1 MNTLSKLTVKN
12 LKLNKSRTIVTIIGI
27 LLSTALITVVAGIA
41 ASGQQTMINSRIN
54 FKGDFDLFIS
64 GNATGE
70 DVKEIKANRNVED
83 VYINDYGDFVRIPN
97 YKNDKRP
104 YAYLQT
110 LTPKAFTD
118 CFNLPLKDGR
128 YPENSSEIVLAPGF
142 INNSAKEYK
151 VGDTITLEKGVR
163 KASDGR
169 VIPNTNPYGQMLIP
183 DSEDEFGE
191 SSYIVEEVDERFE
204 VEENKTYKIV
214 GILDEY
220 YTSYFEPSGGNTYF
234 PFFTV
239 SESDDISKE
248 GWLFVKYTD
257 EGEKNYI
264 KTTSQITGVSEEH
277 LRDYLANAYSLEPG
291 ETKYDYFDV
300 QTTLLSYKGY
310 ALNDNTLQ
318 MLFTL
323 AAIIILIVIVA
334 SVFVIRNSFAISI
347 TEKTRLY
354 GMLSSVGATSRQIRH
369 NVLFEGFVLALI
381 GIPLGIL
388 LGVGVVAILIQV
400 LNILLEDA
408 LNGTSFVYSIP
419 ILAIVLAV
427 VMSLLTII
435 FSTLGSAFRASRVAP
450 IDAVRGNNDI
460 KIKKKQ
466 KAYKCPKFINKLYGT
481 GGEIA
486 YKNLKRSKKKYR
498 TTVIS
503 IVVSVAVF
511 IAVSSFIQYG
521 TEYSAKYY
529 HEIDYNLRVYRYDAY
544 NNIDEMTADFQK
556 ISQLDGVTNG
566 SLNLIASSYI
576 TDSDKTD
583 AVFSDDAKYYNGN
596 SEESDDNYYIELF
609 AFDDATYRQKLKELG
624 LDYDKVKDKAILL
637 NSFVYFDEE
646 NKKPQKCELFEADKV
661 KSLTIR
667 PSIDPSLEEYY
678 NKYDVEIA
686 KVYNS
691 TPEALKYL
699 STSEGN
705 ATLIVSSDFLKS
717 KNYGIDYIYSEMH
730 VSAENADELEETIDK
745 LDGGQ
750 TFAVHNIEKAAN
762 VYNAMT
768 LVICIF
774 AYGFIIVISLIGVT
788 NIFNTITTNMRLR
801 SKEFAML
808 KSIGMT
814 KREFNR
820 MIRLE
825 SLFYGVKSL
834 LIGIP
839 LGLLAGLGI
848 FKAFSMNLATDFVVP
863 YSAIIISIV
872 FVFAVVWM
880 IMRFS
885 ISKVQKQNII
895 ETIRNDNI

>member
-1 MNTLSKLTVKN
+1 MNTLNKLTLKN

-41 ASGQQTMINSRIN
+41 ASGQQTMINGQIN
-54 FKGDFDLFIS
+54 FSGNYDLFIS
-64 GNATGE
+64 GNATSE
-70 DVKEIKANRNVED
+70 DVKEIKANRNVET

-97 YKNDKRP
+97 YENNKRP
-104 YAYLQT
+104 YAYVQT

-128 YPENSSEIVLAPGF
+128 YPENGSELVLTQNF

-163 KASDGR
+163 KTSDGR
-169 VIPNTNPYGQMLIP
+169 VIPNTNPYGEEFIY
-183 DSEDEFGE
+183 DEQEIMGE
-191 SSYIVEEVDERFE
+191 SSATVNEIEEHFE
-204 VEENKTYKIV
+204 VESSKEYKIV

-220 YTSYFEPSGGNTYF
+220 YTYYFETTDNVAYF
-234 PFFTV
+234 PLLTAA
-239 SESDDISKE
+239 ESDDISKE

-257 EGEKNYI
+257 EGERNYI
-264 KTTSQITGVSEEH
+264 QTTSQITGVSEED
-277 LRDYLANAYSLEPG
+277 LQNYLKGEYTLEEG
-291 ETKYDYFDV
+291 EIKYGHFTV
-300 QTTLLSYKGY
+300 NTTLLSYKGY
-310 ALNDNTLQ
+310 ALSDNSLQ
-318 MLFTL
+318 VFFTL
-323 AAIIILIVIVA
+323 AAIIIAIVIIA

-347 TEKTRLY
+347 TEKTKLY

-388 LGVGVVAILIQV
+388 LGVGVVAVLIQILNV
-400 LNILLEDA
+400 LLVDM
-408 LNGTSFVYSIP
+408 LNGTSFVYSVP
-419 ILAIVLAV
+419 AFATVLAV
-427 VMSLLTII
+427 ALSLLTIL
-435 FSTLGSAFRASRVAP
+435 FSTLGSAFRASRISP

-466 KAYKCPKFINKLYGT
+466 KAYKCPKFIKKLFGT

-511 IAVSSFIQYG
+511 IAVSSFIQYA
-521 TEYSAKYY
+521 TEYSSKYY
-529 HEIDYNLRVYRYDAY
+529 HEVDCNLQVDRMGFYR
-544 NNIDEMTADFQK
+544 NFDEINSDFEML
-556 ISQLDGVTNG
+556 SELDGVKNCRLESILG
-566 SLNLIASSYI
+566 GYI
-576 TDSDKTD
+576 KSTDDLKDVLT
-583 AVFSDDAKYYNGN
+583 DDASIYNFT
-596 SEESDDNYYIELF
+596 SAESDFYFVELL
-609 AFDDATYRQKLKELG
+609 AFDDDTYKEKIKELG
-624 LDYDKVKDKAILL
+624 LDYDEVKDKGILV
-637 NSFVYFDEE
+637 NNFQYFTEDS
-646 NKKPQKCELFEADKV
+646 KPQKGELFKADKV
-661 KSLTIR
+661 KSLNVR
-667 PSIDPSLEEYY
+667 ESNDPAYEEYY
-678 NKYDVEIA
+678 KSADIEIA
-686 KVYNS
+686 KVYNT
-691 TPEALKYL
+691 TPETLKYFRPSESDVYLLVSLDTLKNNYDIDYL
-699 STSEGN
+699 ST
-705 ATLIVSSDFLKS
+705 
-717 KNYGIDYIYSEMH
+717 GIYIN
-730 VSAENADELEETIDK
+730 AENANELEETIK
-745 LDGGQ
+745 ELDGGQ
-750 TFAVHNIEKAAN
+750 TFAVYNVEKMAN
-762 VYNAMT
+762 MYNAMT
-768 LVICIF
+768 LVISIF

-808 KSIGMT
+808 KSVGMT

-834 LIGIP
+834 IIGIP

-863 YSAIIISIV
+863 YTAILISIV
-872 FVFAVVWM
+872 FVFAVVWL

>member
-1 MNTLSKLTVKN
+1 MNTLNKLTLKN

-41 ASGQQTMINSRIN
+41 ASGQQTMINAEIN
-54 FKGDFDLFIS
+54 FSGNFDLFIS

-70 DVKEIKANRNVED
+70 DVKEIKANRNVET
-83 VYINDYGDFVRIPN
+83 VYMCDYGDFVRIPN
-97 YKNDKRP
+97 YKNDKKP
-104 YAYLQT
+104 YAYVQT

-128 YPENSSEIVLAPGF
+128 YPENGSELVLTQSF

-163 KASDGR
+163 KTADGR
-169 VIPNTNPYGQMLIP
+169 VIPNTNPYGQ
-183 DSEDEFGE
+183 EFVYEEQEIMGE
-191 SSYIVEEVDERFE
+191 TSATVNEIEEHFE
-204 VEENKTYKIV
+204 VESSKKYKIV

-220 YTSYFEPSGGNTYF
+220 YTRYFEPSDGGAYF
-234 PFFTV
+234 PLFTAA
-239 SESDDISKE
+239 ESDDISKD
-248 GWLFVKYTD
+248 GWLYVKYTD

-264 KTTSQITGVSEEH
+264 QTTSQITGISEER
-277 LRDYLANAYSLEPG
+277 LREYLNDSRELEPD
-291 ETKYDYFDV
+291 ETKYNYFSV
-300 QTTLLSYKGY
+300 NTTLLSYKGY
-310 ALNDNTLQ
+310 ALSDIALQ
-318 MLFTL
+318 MFFTL
-323 AAIIILIVIVA
+323 AAIIIAIVIVA

-388 LGVGVVAILIQV
+388 LGVGVVAILIQLLNV
-400 LNILLEDA
+400 LLADM
-408 LNGTSFVYSIP
+408 LNGTSFVYSVP
-419 ILAIVLAV
+419 VFALVLAAAL
-427 VMSLLTII
+427 SLLTIL
-435 FSTLGSAFRASRVAP
+435 FSTFGSAFRASRIAP

-466 KAYKCPKFINKLYGT
+466 KAYKCPKFIKKLFGT

-511 IAVSSFIQYG
+511 IGVSSFIQYG

-529 HEIDYNLRVYRYDAY
+529 HEIDYNLSVDRVDFYKEF
-544 NNIDEMTADFQK
+544 DEINADFEML
-556 ISQLDGVTNG
+556 SQLDGVENCRLEG
-566 SLNLIASSYI
+566 ILGGYI
-576 TDSDKTD
+576 KRTDELKDVLT
-583 AVFSDDAKYYNGN
+583 DDASIYNFT
-596 SEESDDNYYIELF
+596 SAESDFYYLELL
-609 AFDDATYRQKLKELG
+609 AFDDVTYKQKLKELG
-624 LDYDKVKDKAILL
+624 LDYNEVKDKGILINNFEYL
-637 NSFVYFDEE
+637 DENE
-646 NKKPQKCELFEADKV
+646 HLQKGELFKADKV
-661 KSLTIR
+661 KSLTVR
-667 PSIDPSLEEYY
+667 ESNDPANDEYY
-678 NKYDVEIA
+678 KTVDIETA

-691 TPEALKYL
+691 TPEALKHFRPFESDVYL
-699 STSEGN
+699 LVSFD
-705 ATLIVSSDFLKS
+705 TL
-717 KNYGIDYIYSEMH
+717 KNNYDIDYLNAGIYIN
-730 VSAENADELEETIDK
+730 AENANELEETIK
-745 LDGGQ
+745 ELNGGQ
-750 TFAVHNIEKAAN
+750 TFAVYNVEKMAN
-762 VYNAMT
+762 MYNAMT
-768 LVICIF
+768 LVISIF

-834 LIGIP
+834 IIGIP

-863 YSAIIISIV
+863 YSAIAISIV
-872 FVFAVVWM
+872 FVFAVVWL

>member
-1 MNTLSKLTVKN
+1 MNTLNKLTLKN

-41 ASGQQTMINSRIN
+41 ASGQQTMIDGQIN
-54 FKGDFDLFIS
+54 FSGNYDLFIS

-70 DVKEIKANRNVED
+70 DVKEIKANRNVET
-83 VYINDYGDFVRIPN
+83 VYISDYGDFVRIPN
-97 YKNDKRP
+97 YENDKKP
-104 YAYLQT
+104 YAYVQT
-110 LTPKAFTD
+110 LTPKAFSD

-128 YPENSSEIVLAPGF
+128 YPENGSELVLTQNF
-142 INNSAKEYK
+142 INNSAKQYK

-163 KASDGR
+163 KTSDGR
-169 VIPNTNPYGQMLIP
+169 VIPNTNPYGQ
-183 DSEDEFGE
+183 EFVYDEQEHMGE
-191 SSYIVEEVDERFE
+191 TSATVKEIEEHFE
-204 VEENKTYKIV
+204 VESSKEYKIV

-220 YTSYFEPSGGNTYF
+220 YSSCFTSLEWSVFLPIYTAA
-234 PFFTV
+234 
-239 SESDDISKE
+239 ESDDISKD
-248 GWLFVKYTD
+248 GLLYVKYTD

-264 KTTSQITGVSEEH
+264 QTTSQLTGVSEE
-277 LRDYLANAYSLEPG
+277 RIREYLNQSCELEVG
-291 ETKYDYFDV
+291 ETKYNYFSV
-300 QTTLLSYKGY
+300 NTSLLSYKGY
-310 ALNDNTLQ
+310 ALSDNSLQ
-318 MLFTL
+318 MFFTL
-323 AAIIILIVIVA
+323 AAIIIAIVIVA

-347 TEKTRLY
+347 TEKTKLY

-388 LGVGVVAILIQV
+388 LGVGVVAILIE
-400 LNILLEDA
+400 LMNILLKDMM
-408 LNGTSFVYSIP
+408 NGTSFVYSVP
-419 ILAIVLAV
+419 VFAIVLAV
-427 VMSLLTII
+427 ALSLLTIL
-435 FSTLGSAFRASRVAP
+435 FSTLGSAFRASKIAP

-466 KAYKCPKFINKLYGT
+466 KAYKCPKFIKKLFGM

-521 TEYSAKYY
+521 TEYSSKYY
-529 HEIDYNLRVYRYDAY
+529 HEIDYNLSVNRMEYTDKFDDL
-544 NNIDEMTADFQK
+544 NSDFETL
-556 ISQLDGVTNG
+556 SQLDGVKNCRLEMSAG
-566 SLNLIASSYI
+566 GHIKRNDSLKAVL
-576 TDSDKTD
+576 TDYST
-583 AVFSDDAKYYNGN
+583 AYNGN
-596 SEESDDNYYIELF
+596 AADEDMYIQLF
-609 AFDDATYRQKLKELG
+609 AFDDVTYKQKLKELG
-624 LDYDKVKDKAILL
+624 LDYDEVKDKGILL
-637 NSFVYFDEE
+637 NNFEYKDQD
-646 NKKPQKCELFEADKV
+646 KKTQKGELFKADKV
-661 KSLTIR
+661 KSLTVR
-667 PSIDPSLEEYY
+667 ESDNPENDEYY
-678 NKYDVEIA
+678 KSFDVEIA
-686 KVYNS
+686 KVYNT
-691 TPEALKYL
+691 TPETLKYL
-699 STSEGN
+699 RPSEDN
-705 ATLIVSSDFLKS
+705 VYLLVSADTL
-717 KNYGIDYIYSEMH
+717 KNNFDMDYISHGFFIDAKNSE
-730 VSAENADELEETIDK
+730 ELEETITD
-745 LDGGQ
+745 LNGGQ
-750 TFAVHNIEKAAN
+750 TYN
-762 VYNAMT
+762 VYNVEKMANMFNAMT
-768 LVICIF
+768 LVISIF

-834 LIGIP
+834 IIGIP
-839 LGLLAGLGI
+839 LGLLAGMGI
-848 FKAFSMNLATDFVVP
+848 FMAFSMNLATDFVVP
-863 YSAIIISIV
+863 YLAIAISIV
-872 FVFAVVWM
+872 FVFAVVWL

>member
-1 MNTLSKLTVKN
+1 MNTLNKLTVKN

-41 ASGQQTMINSRIN
+41 ASGQQTMINAQIN

-64 GNATGE
+64 GNVTGE

-163 KASDGR
+163 KTSDGR

-183 DSEDEFGE
+183 DGEDEFGE
-191 SSYIVEEVDERFE
+191 SSYIVEEVDEHFQ

-220 YTSYFEPSGGNTYF
+220 YTSYFEPSDGNAYF

-388 LGVGVVAILIQV
+388 LGVGVVAILIQL
-400 LNILLEDA
+400 LNMLLVDM
-408 LNGTSFVYSIP
+408 LNGTSFVYSVP
-419 ILAIVLAV
+419 VFAIVLAV
-427 VMSLLTII
+427 VLSLLTIL
-435 FSTLGSAFRASRVAP
+435 FSTLGSAFRASRIAP
-450 IDAVRGNNDI
+450 VDAVRGNNDI
-460 KIKKKQ
+460 KIKKKKQ

-511 IAVSSFIQYG
+511 IAVSSFIQYA
-521 TEYSAKYY
+521 TEYSSKYY
-529 HEIDYNLRVYRYDAY
+529 HEVDYNLSVYRPLVYEKY
-544 NNIDEMTADFQK
+544 DEMVSDYENL
-556 ISQLDGVTNG
+556 SELDGVKNCRLEG
-566 SLNLIASSYI
+566 VLGGYI
-576 TDSDKTD
+576 KRTDELKDVLT
-583 AVFSDDAKYYNGN
+583 DDASIYNFT
-596 SEESDDNYYIELF
+596 SVESDFYFVELL
-609 AFDDATYRQKLKELG
+609 AFDDVTYKQKLKELG
-624 LDYDKVKDKAILL
+624 LDYNEVKDKGILINNFEYL
-637 NSFVYFDEE
+637 DENE
-646 NKKPQKCELFEADKV
+646 HLQKGELFKADKV
-661 KSLTIR
+661 KSLNVR
-667 PSIDPSLEEYY
+667 ESNDPAYEEYY
-678 NKYDVEIA
+678 KSADIEIA
-686 KVYNS
+686 KVYNT
-691 TPEALKYL
+691 TPEALKYFRPSESDVYL
-699 STSEGN
+699 LVSLDTLKNNYDIDYLSEG
-705 ATLIVSSDFLKS
+705 I
-717 KNYGIDYIYSEMH
+717 YIN
-730 VSAENADELEETIDK
+730 AENANELEEKIK
-745 LDGGQ
+745 ELDGGQ
-750 TFAVHNIEKAAN
+750 EFSVYNVEKMAN
-762 VYNAMT
+762 MYNAMT
-768 LVICIF
+768 LVISIF

-834 LIGIP
+834 IIGIP

-848 FKAFSMNLATDFVVP
+848 FKAFSINLATDFVVP
-863 YSAIIISIV
+863 YTAILISIV
-872 FVFAVVWM
+872 FVFAVVWL

>member
-1 MNTLSKLTVKN
+1 MNTLNKLTLKN

-41 ASGQQTMINSRIN
+41 ASGQQTMIDGQIN
-54 FKGDFDLFIS
+54 FSGNYDLFIS
-64 GNATGE
+64 GNATSE
-70 DVKEIKANRNVED
+70 DVKEIKANRNVET

-97 YKNDKRP
+97 YENDKRP
-104 YAYLQT
+104 YAYVQT

-128 YPENSSEIVLAPGF
+128 YPENGSELVLSQNF

-163 KASDGR
+163 KTSDGK
-169 VIPNTNPYGQMLIP
+169 VIPNTNPYGEEFIY
-183 DSEDEFGE
+183 DEQEVMGE
-191 SSYIVEEVDERFE
+191 TSATVNEIEEHFE
-204 VEENKTYKIV
+204 VESSKEYKIV

-220 YTSYFEPSGGNTYF
+220 YTRYFEPSDSGAYF
-234 PFFTV
+234 PVFTAA
-239 SESDDISKE
+239 ESDDISKD

-264 KTTSQITGVSEEH
+264 QTSSQITGLSEQH
-277 LRDYLANAYSLEPG
+277 LREYLNQSYEIEPG
-291 ETKYDYFDV
+291 EIKYNYFSV
-300 QTTLLSYKGY
+300 NTTLLSYKGY
-310 ALNDNTLQ
+310 ALSDNSLQ
-318 MLFTL
+318 MFFTL
-323 AAIIILIVIVA
+323 AAIIIAIVIVA

-388 LGVGVVAILIQV
+388 LGVGVVAILIQL
-400 LNILLEDA
+400 LNMLLVDM
-408 LNGTSFVYSIP
+408 LNGTSFVYSVP
-419 ILAIVLAV
+419 VFAIVLAV
-427 VMSLLTII
+427 ALSLLTIL
-435 FSTLGSAFRASRVAP
+435 FSTLGSAFRASRIAP
-450 IDAVRGNNDI
+450 VDAVRGNNDI

-466 KAYKCPKFINKLYGT
+466 KAYKCPRFIKKLFGT

-521 TEYSAKYY
+521 TEYSSKYY
-529 HEIDYNLRVYRYDAY
+529 HEIDYNLSVNRMEYTDKFDDL
-544 NNIDEMTADFQK
+544 NSDFETL
-556 ISQLDGVTNG
+556 SQLDGVKNCRLESILG
-566 SLNLIASSYI
+566 GYI
-576 TDSDKTD
+576 KSTDDLKD
-583 AVFSDDAKYYNGN
+583 VLSDDASIYNFT
-596 SEESDDNYYIELF
+596 SAESDFYFVELL
-609 AFDDATYRQKLKELG
+609 AFDDNTYKEKIKELG
-624 LDYDKVKDKAILL
+624 LDYNEVKDKGILV
-637 NSFVYFDEE
+637 NNFQYFTEDS
-646 NKKPQKCELFEADKV
+646 KPQKGELFKADKV
-661 KSLTIR
+661 KSLEVR
-667 PSIDPSLEEYY
+667 ESNDPAYEEYY
-678 NKYDVEIA
+678 KRTDIEIA
-686 KVYNS
+686 EVYNT
-691 TPEALKYL
+691 TPETLKYFRPSESDVYLLVSFDTLKNNYDIDYL
-699 STSEGN
+699 STGIYIN
-705 ATLIVSSDFLKS
+705 AEKA
-717 KNYGIDYIYSEMH
+717 N
-730 VSAENADELEETIDK
+730 ELEETIK
-745 LDGGQ
+745 ELDGGNS
-750 TFAVHNIEKAAN
+750 FEVYNVEKTAN
-762 VYNAMT
+762 MYNAMT
-768 LVICIF
+768 LVISIF

-834 LIGIP
+834 IIGIP

-863 YSAIIISIV
+863 YTAIAISIV
-872 FVFAVVWM
+872 FVFAVVWL

>member
-1 MNTLSKLTVKN
+1 MNTLNKLTLKN

-41 ASGQQTMINSRIN
+41 ASGQQTMIEGQIN
-54 FKGDFDLFIS
+54 FSGNYDLFIS
-64 GNATGE
+64 GNATSE
-70 DVKEIKANRNVED
+70 DVKEIKANRNVET
-83 VYINDYGDFVRIPN
+83 VYICDYGDFVRIPN

-104 YAYLQT
+104 YAYVQT

-128 YPENSSEIVLAPGF
+128 YPENGSELVLTQSF
-142 INNSAKEYK
+142 INNSAKKYE

-163 KASDGR
+163 KTSDGK
-169 VIPNTNPYGQMLIP
+169 VIPNTNPYGQELVY
-183 DSEDEFGE
+183 DEQEVMGE
-191 SSYIVEEVDERFE
+191 TSATVNEIEEHFE
-204 VEENKTYKIV
+204 VESSKKYKIV

-220 YTSYFEPSGGNTYF
+220 YTHCLEPSDNGAYF
-234 PFFTV
+234 PIFTAA
-239 SESDDISKE
+239 EPDDISKD
-248 GWLFVKYTD
+248 GWLYVKYTD

-264 KTTSQITGVSEEH
+264 QTTSQITGVSEEH
-277 LRDYLANAYSLEPG
+277 IREYLNQSYALEVG
-291 ETKYDYFDV
+291 ETKYNYFSV
-300 QTTLLSYKGY
+300 NTSLLSYKGY
-310 ALNDNTLQ
+310 ALSDNALQ
-318 MLFTL
+318 MFFTL
-323 AAIIILIVIVA
+323 AAIIIAIVIVA

-347 TEKTRLY
+347 TEKTKLY

-369 NVLFEGFVLALI
+369 NVLFEGLVLALI

-388 LGVGVVAILIQV
+388 LGVGVVAILIQLLNV
-400 LNILLEDA
+400 LLADM
-408 LNGTSFVYSIP
+408 LNGTSFVYSVP
-419 ILAIVLAV
+419 VFALVLAV
-427 VMSLLTII
+427 ALSLLTIL
-435 FSTLGSAFRASRVAP
+435 FSTLGSALRASKIAP

-466 KAYKCPKFINKLYGT
+466 KAYKCPKFIRKLFGM

-521 TEYSAKYY
+521 TEYSTKYY
-529 HEIDYNLRVYRYDAY
+529 HEIDYNLSVNRMGYTDKF
-544 NNIDEMTADFQK
+544 DDLKSDFEML
-556 ISQLDGVTNG
+556 SQLDGVKNCRLEMSAG
-566 SLNLIASSYI
+566 GAIKSNDSLKAVL
-576 TDSDKTD
+576 TDYATVYNRN
-583 AVFSDDAKYYNGN
+583 AVADDIYF
-596 SEESDDNYYIELF
+596 IEIF
-609 AFDDATYRQKLKELG
+609 AFDDVTYKQKLKELG
-624 LDYDKVKDKAILL
+624 LDYNEVKDKGILI
-637 NSFVYFDEE
+637 NNFVYRNNDE
-646 NKKPQKCELFEADKV
+646 NLQKGELFKADKV
-661 KSLTIR
+661 KSLTVR
-667 PSIDPSLEEYY
+667 ESGNPENDEYY
-678 NKYDVEIA
+678 KSFDIEIA

-691 TPEALKYL
+691 TPETLKYL
-699 STSEGN
+699 RPSEN
-705 ATLIVSSDFLKS
+705 NVYLL
-717 KNYGIDYIYSEMH
+717 
-730 VSAENADELEETIDK
+730 VSADTLKNNYDMDYVYYSFFINAENSAELEETINS

-750 TFAVHNIEKAAN
+750 TYSVYNVEKMAN
-762 VYNAMT
+762 MYNAMT
-768 LVICIF
+768 LVISIF

-834 LIGIP
+834 IIGIP

-863 YSAIIISIV
+863 YTAILISIV
-872 FVFAVVWM
+872 FVFAVVWL

>member
-1 MNTLSKLTVKN
+1 MNTLNKLTLKN

-41 ASGQQTMINSRIN
+41 ASGQQTMIDGQIN
-54 FKGDFDLFIS
+54 FSGNYDLFIS

-70 DVKEIKANRNVED
+70 DVKEIKANRNVET
-83 VYINDYGDFVRIPN
+83 VYVSDYGDFVRIPN
-97 YKNDKRP
+97 YENDKKP
-104 YAYLQT
+104 YVYVQT

-128 YPENSSEIVLAPGF
+128 YPENGSELVLTQSF

-163 KASDGR
+163 KTADGT
-169 VIPNTNPYGQMLIP
+169 VIPNTNPYGQEFVYEEQEIMGETSATVNEI
-183 DSEDEFGE
+183 DEH
-191 SSYIVEEVDERFE
+191 FE
-204 VEENKTYKIV
+204 VESSKKYKIV

-220 YTSYFEPSGGNTYF
+220 YTRYFEPSDGGAYF
-234 PFFTV
+234 PLLTAA
-239 SESDDISKE
+239 ESDDISKE

-264 KTTSQITGVSEEH
+264 QTTSQITGVSEER
-277 LRDYLANAYSLEPG
+277 LREYLNDSRELEPD
-291 ETKYDYFDV
+291 ETKYNYFSV
-300 QTTLLSYKGY
+300 NTTLLSYKGY
-310 ALNDNTLQ
+310 ALSDNALQ
-318 MLFTL
+318 MFFTL
-323 AAIIILIVIVA
+323 AAIIIAIVIVA

-388 LGVGVVAILIQV
+388 LGVGVVAILIQL
-400 LNILLEDA
+400 LNILLADM
-408 LNGTSFVYSIP
+408 LNGTSFVYSVP
-419 ILAIVLAV
+419 VFALVLAAAL
-427 VMSLLTII
+427 SLLTIL
-435 FSTLGSAFRASRVAP
+435 FSTLGSAFRASKIAP

-466 KAYKCPKFINKLYGT
+466 KAYKCPKFIKKLFGM

-529 HEIDYNLRVYRYDAY
+529 HEIDYNLSVDRMGLY
-544 NNIDEMTADFQK
+544 NDFDEINADFETL
-556 ISQLDGVTNG
+556 SQLDGVENCRLEG
-566 SLNLIASSYI
+566 ILGGYI
-576 TDSDKTD
+576 KRTDELKDVLT
-583 AVFSDDAKYYNGN
+583 DDASIYNFT
-596 SEESDDNYYIELF
+596 SAESDFYYLELL
-609 AFDDATYRQKLKELG
+609 AFDDVTYKQKLKELG
-624 LDYDKVKDKAILL
+624 LDYNEVKDKGILINNFEYL
-637 NSFVYFDEE
+637 DENE
-646 NKKPQKCELFEADKV
+646 HLQKGELFKADKV
-661 KSLTIR
+661 KSLTVR
-667 PSIDPSLEEYY
+667 ESNDPANDEYY
-678 NKYDVEIA
+678 KSFDVEIA

-691 TPEALKYL
+691 TPEALKHFRPSKSDVYLLVSFDTLKNNYDIDYL
-699 STSEGN
+699 S
-705 ATLIVSSDFLKS
+705 A
-717 KNYGIDYIYSEMH
+717 GIYIN
-730 VSAENADELEETIDK
+730 AENANELEETIKD
-745 LDGGQ
+745 LNGGQ
-750 TFAVHNIEKAAN
+750 TYSVYNVEKMAN
-762 VYNAMT
+762 MYNAMT
-768 LVICIF
+768 LVISIF

-834 LIGIP
+834 IIGIP

-863 YSAIIISIV
+863 YTAIAISIV
-872 FVFAVVWM
+872 FVFAVVWL

>member
-1 MNTLSKLTVKN
+1 MNTLNKLTLKN

-41 ASGQQTMINSRIN
+41 ASGQQTMINGQIN
-54 FKGDFDLFIS
+54 FTGNFDLFIS
-64 GNATGE
+64 GNATNE
-70 DVKEIKANRNVED
+70 DVKEIKANRNVET

-97 YKNDKRP
+97 YKNDKKP
-104 YAYLQT
+104 YAYVQT

-128 YPENSSEIVLAPGF
+128 YPENGSELVLTQSF

-163 KASDGR
+163 KTADGT
-169 VIPNTNPYGQMLIP
+169 VIPNTNPYGQ
-183 DSEDEFGE
+183 EFVYEEQEIMGE
-191 SSYIVEEVDERFE
+191 TSATVNEIEEHFE
-204 VEENKTYKIV
+204 VESSKKYKIV

-220 YTSYFEPSGGNTYF
+220 YTRYFEPSDGGAYF
-234 PFFTV
+234 PLLTAA
-239 SESDDISKE
+239 ESDDISKE

-264 KTTSQITGVSEEH
+264 QTTSQITGISEER
-277 LRDYLANAYSLEPG
+277 LREYLNDSRELEPD
-291 ETKYDYFDV
+291 ETKYNYFSV
-300 QTTLLSYKGY
+300 NTTLLSYKGY
-310 ALNDNTLQ
+310 ALSDNALQ
-318 MLFTL
+318 MFFTL
-323 AAIIILIVIVA
+323 AAIIIAIVIVA

-354 GMLSSVGATSRQIRH
+354 GMLASNGATSRQIRH
-369 NVLFEGFVLALI
+369 NVMFEGLVLALI

-388 LGVGVVAILIQV
+388 LGVGVVAILIQLLNV
-400 LNILLEDA
+400 LLADM
-408 LNGTSFVYSIP
+408 LNGTSFVYSVP
-419 ILAIVLAV
+419 VFALVLAV
-427 VMSLLTII
+427 ALSLLTIL
-435 FSTLGSAFRASRVAP
+435 FSTLGSAFRASKIAP

-466 KAYKCPKFINKLYGT
+466 KAYKCPKFIKKLFGM

-511 IAVSSFIQYG
+511 IGVSSFIQYG

-529 HEIDYNLRVYRYDAY
+529 HEMDYNLSVDRVDFYKEF
-544 NNIDEMTADFQK
+544 DEINADFEML
-556 ISQLDGVTNG
+556 SQLDGVENCRLEG
-566 SLNLIASSYI
+566 ILGGYI
-576 TDSDKTD
+576 KRTDELKDVLT
-583 AVFSDDAKYYNGN
+583 DDASIYNFT
-596 SEESDDNYYIELF
+596 SAESDFYYLELL
-609 AFDDATYRQKLKELG
+609 AFDDVTYKQKLKELG
-624 LDYDKVKDKAILL
+624 LDYNEVKDKGILINNFEYL
-637 NSFVYFDEE
+637 DENE
-646 NKKPQKCELFEADKV
+646 HLQKGELFKADKV
-661 KSLTIR
+661 KSLTVR
-667 PSIDPSLEEYY
+667 ESNDPANDEYY
-678 NKYDVEIA
+678 KTVDIEIA

-691 TPEALKYL
+691 TPEGLKHFRPSESDVYLLVSFDTLKNNYDIDYL
-699 STSEGN
+699 S
-705 ATLIVSSDFLKS
+705 A
-717 KNYGIDYIYSEMH
+717 GIYIN
-730 VSAENADELEETIDK
+730 AENANELEETIK
-745 LDGGQ
+745 ELNGGQ
-750 TFAVHNIEKAAN
+750 TYSVYNVEKMAN
-762 VYNAMT
+762 MYNAMT
-768 LVICIF
+768 LVISIF

-808 KSIGMT
+808 KSVGMT

-825 SLFYGVKSL
+825 SLFYGLKSL
-834 LIGIP
+834 IIGIP

-863 YSAIIISIV
+863 YTAILISIV
-872 FVFAVVWM
+872 FVFAVVWL

>member
-1 MNTLSKLTVKN
+1 MNTLNKLTLKN

-41 ASGQQTMINSRIN
+41 ASGQQTMINGQIN
-54 FKGDFDLFIS
+54 FTGNYDLFIS
-64 GNATGE
+64 GNATSE
-70 DVKEIKANRNVED
+70 DVKEIKANRNVET
-83 VYINDYGDFVRIPN
+83 VYMCDYGDFVRIPN
-97 YKNDKRP
+97 YKNDKKP
-104 YAYLQT
+104 YAYVQT

-128 YPENSSEIVLAPGF
+128 YPENGSELVLTQSF
-142 INNSAKEYK
+142 INNSAKQYK

-163 KASDGR
+163 KTADGT
-169 VIPNTNPYGQMLIP
+169 VIPNTNPYGQ
-183 DSEDEFGE
+183 EFVYEEQEIMGE
-191 SSYIVEEVDERFE
+191 TSATVNEIEEHFE
-204 VEENKTYKIV
+204 VESSKKYKIV

-220 YTSYFEPSGGNTYF
+220 YTRCLEPPESGAYF
-234 PFFTV
+234 PLFTAA
-239 SESDDISKE
+239 ESDDISKD
-248 GWLFVKYTD
+248 GWLYVKYTD

-264 KTTSQITGVSEEH
+264 QTTSQITGISEER
-277 LRDYLANAYSLEPG
+277 LWEYLNDSRELEPD
-291 ETKYDYFDV
+291 ETKYNYFSV
-300 QTTLLSYKGY
+300 NTTLLSYKGY
-310 ALNDNTLQ
+310 ALSDNALQ
-318 MLFTL
+318 MFFTL
-323 AAIIILIVIVA
+323 AAIIIAIVIVA

-347 TEKTRLY
+347 TEKTKLY

-388 LGVGVVAILIQV
+388 LGVGVVAILIQLLNV
-400 LNILLEDA
+400 LLADM
-408 LNGTSFVYSIP
+408 LNGTSFIYSVP
-419 ILAIVLAV
+419 VFAIVLAV
-427 VMSLLTII
+427 ALSLLTIL
-435 FSTLGSAFRASRVAP
+435 FSTLGSAFRASRIAP
-450 IDAVRGNNDI
+450 VDAVRGNNDI

-466 KAYKCPKFINKLYGT
+466 KAYKCPKFIKKLFGM

-521 TEYSAKYY
+521 TEYSTKYY
-529 HEIDYNLRVYRYDAY
+529 HEIDYNLSVDRMDFYKEF
-544 NNIDEMTADFQK
+544 DEMNSDFETL
-556 ISQLDGVTNG
+556 SQLDGVKNCRLEG
-566 SLNLIASSYI
+566 ILGGYI
-576 TDSDKTD
+576 KRTDELKDVLT
-583 AVFSDDAKYYNGN
+583 DDASIYNFT
-596 SEESDDNYYIELF
+596 SAESDFYYLELL
-609 AFDDATYRQKLKELG
+609 AFDDVTYKQKLKELG
-624 LDYDKVKDKAILL
+624 LDYNEVKDKGILINNFEYL
-637 NSFVYFDEE
+637 DENE
-646 NKKPQKCELFEADKV
+646 HLQKGELFKADKV
-661 KSLTIR
+661 KSLTVKE
-667 PSIDPSLEEYY
+667 SNDPANDEYY
-678 NKYDVEIA
+678 KSFDIEIA

-691 TPEALKYL
+691 TPEALKYFRP
-699 STSEGN
+699 SEGDVYLLVSFD
-705 ATLIVSSDFLKS
+705 TL
-717 KNYGIDYIYSEMH
+717 KNNYDIDYLSVGIYIN
-730 VSAENADELEETIDK
+730 AENANELEETISN
-745 LDGGQ
+745 LNGGQ
-750 TFAVHNIEKAAN
+750 TFAVYNVEKTAN
-762 VYNAMT
+762 MYNAMT
-768 LVICIF
+768 LVISIF
-774 AYGFIIVISLIGVT
+774 AYGFIIVISLIGLT

-834 LIGIP
+834 IIGIP

-848 FKAFSMNLATDFVVP
+848 FKAFSINLATDFVVP
-863 YSAIIISIV
+863 YSAILISIV
-872 FVFAVVWM
+872 FVFAVVWL

>member
-1 MNTLSKLTVKN
+1 MNTLNKLTLKN

-41 ASGQQTMINSRIN
+41 ASGQQTMIDGQIN
-54 FKGDFDLFIS
+54 FSGNYDLFIS
-64 GNATGE
+64 GNATSE
-70 DVKEIKANRNVED
+70 DVKEIKANRNIET
-83 VYINDYGDFVRIPN
+83 VYMCDYGDFVRIPN
-97 YKNDKRP
+97 YENDKKP
-104 YAYLQT
+104 YAYVQT

-128 YPENSSEIVLAPGF
+128 YPENGSELVLTQNF

-163 KASDGR
+163 KTADGR
-169 VIPNTNPYGQMLIP
+169 VIPNTNPYGLDFDYDEQEYM
-183 DSEDEFGE
+183 SETSATVKEIDEH
-191 SSYIVEEVDERFE
+191 FE
-204 VEENKTYKIV
+204 VESSKKYKIV

-220 YTSYFEPSGGNTYF
+220 YTRCLEPPESGAYF
-234 PFFTV
+234 PLFTAA
-239 SESDDISKE
+239 ESDDISKD
-248 GWLFVKYTD
+248 GWLYVKYTD

-264 KTTSQITGVSEEH
+264 QTTSQITGISEER
-277 LRDYLANAYSLEPG
+277 LREYLNDSRELEPD
-291 ETKYDYFDV
+291 ETKYNYFSV
-300 QTTLLSYKGY
+300 NTTLLSYKGY
-310 ALNDNTLQ
+310 ALSDNALQ
-318 MLFTL
+318 MFFTL
-323 AAIIILIVIVA
+323 AAIIIAIVIVA

-354 GMLSSVGATSRQIRH
+354 GMLASNGATSRQIRH

-388 LGVGVVAILIQV
+388 LGVGVVAILIQLLNV
-400 LNILLEDA
+400 LLADM
-408 LNGTSFVYSIP
+408 LNGTSFVYSVP
-419 ILAIVLAV
+419 VFALVLAV
-427 VMSLLTII
+427 ALSLITIL
-435 FSTLGSAFRASRVAP
+435 FSTLGSAFRASKIAP

-460 KIKKKQ
+460 KIKKKKQ
-466 KAYKCPKFINKLYGT
+466 KAYKCPKFIKKLFGM

-511 IAVSSFIQYG
+511 IGVSSFIQYG

-529 HEIDYNLRVYRYDAY
+529 HEIDYNLSVDRMDSYKEF
-544 NNIDEMTADFQK
+544 DEINADFEML
-556 ISQLDGVTNG
+556 SQLDGVKNCRLEG
-566 SLNLIASSYI
+566 ILGGYI
-576 TDSDKTD
+576 KRTDELKDVLT
-583 AVFSDDAKYYNGN
+583 DDASIYNFT
-596 SEESDDNYYIELF
+596 SAESDFYYLELL
-609 AFDDATYRQKLKELG
+609 AFDDVTYKQKLKELG
-624 LDYDKVKDKAILL
+624 LDYNEVKDKGILINNFEYL
-637 NSFVYFDEE
+637 DENE
-646 NKKPQKCELFEADKV
+646 HLQKGELFKADKV
-661 KSLTIR
+661 KSLTVR
-667 PSIDPSLEEYY
+667 ESNDPANDEYY
-678 NKYDVEIA
+678 KSFDVETA

-691 TPEALKYL
+691 TPEALKHFRPSESDVYL
-699 STSEGN
+699 LVSFD
-705 ATLIVSSDFLKS
+705 TL
-717 KNYGIDYIYSEMH
+717 KNNFDIGYISAGMYID
-730 VSAENADELEETIDK
+730 AENAGGLEETITK
-745 LDGGQ
+745 LNGGQ
-750 TFAVHNIEKAAN
+750 TFEVYNVEKTAN
-762 VYNAMT
+762 MYNAMT
-768 LVICIF
+768 LVISIF

-825 SLFYGVKSL
+825 SLFYGIKSL
-834 LIGIP
+834 IIGIP

-848 FKAFSMNLATDFVVP
+848 FKAFSINLATDFVVP
-863 YSAIIISIV
+863 YSAILISIV
-872 FVFAVVWM
+872 FVFAVVWL

-885 ISKVQKQNII
+885 IAKVQKQNII

>member
-1 MNTLSKLTVKN
+1 MNALNKLTLKN

-41 ASGQQTMINSRIN
+41 ASGQQTMINAEIN
-54 FKGDFDLFIS
+54 FSGNYDLFIS

-70 DVKEIKANRNVED
+70 DVKEIKANRNVET
-83 VYINDYGDFVRIPN
+83 VYMCDYGDFVRIPN
-97 YKNDKRP
+97 YENDKKP
-104 YAYLQT
+104 YAYVQT

-128 YPENSSEIVLAPGF
+128 YPENGSELVLTQSF

-163 KASDGR
+163 KTADGR
-169 VIPNTNPYGQMLIP
+169 VIPNTNPYGL
-183 DSEDEFGE
+183 DFDYDEQEYMGE
-191 SSYIVEEVDERFE
+191 TSATVNEIDEHFE
-204 VEENKTYKIV
+204 VESSKQYKIV

-220 YTSYFEPSGGNTYF
+220 YTRCLEPPESGAYF
-234 PFFTV
+234 PLFTAA
-239 SESDDISKE
+239 ESDDISKD
-248 GWLFVKYTD
+248 GWLYVKYTD

-264 KTTSQITGVSEEH
+264 QTTSQITGISEER
-277 LRDYLANAYSLEPG
+277 LREYLNDSRELEPD
-291 ETKYDYFDV
+291 ETKYNYFSV
-300 QTTLLSYKGY
+300 NTTLLSYKGY
-310 ALNDNTLQ
+310 ALSDNALQ
-318 MLFTL
+318 MFFTL
-323 AAIIILIVIVA
+323 AAIIIAIVIVA

-388 LGVGVVAILIQV
+388 LGVGVVAILIQL
-400 LNILLEDA
+400 LNILLADMR
-408 LNGTSFVYSIP
+408 NGTSFIYSVP
-419 ILAIVLAV
+419 VFALVLAAAL
-427 VMSLLTII
+427 SLLTIL
-435 FSTLGSAFRASRVAP
+435 FSTLGSALRASRIAP

-466 KAYKCPKFINKLYGT
+466 KAYKCPKFIKKLFGM

-529 HEIDYNLRVYRYDAY
+529 HEIDYNLSVDRVDFYKEF
-544 NNIDEMTADFQK
+544 DEINADFETL
-556 ISQLDGVTNG
+556 SQLDGVENCRLEG
-566 SLNLIASSYI
+566 ILGGYI
-576 TDSDKTD
+576 KRTDELKDVLT
-583 AVFSDDAKYYNGN
+583 DDASIYNFT
-596 SEESDDNYYIELF
+596 SAESDFYYLELL
-609 AFDDATYRQKLKELG
+609 AFDDVTYKQKLKELG
-624 LDYDKVKDKAILL
+624 LDYNEVKDKGILINNFEYL
-637 NSFVYFDEE
+637 DENE
-646 NKKPQKCELFEADKV
+646 HLQKGELFKADKV
-661 KSLTIR
+661 KSLTVR
-667 PSIDPSLEEYY
+667 ESNDPANDEYY
-678 NKYDVEIA
+678 KSFDIETA

-691 TPEALKYL
+691 TPEALKHFRPSESDVYLLVSFDTLKNNYDIDYL
-699 STSEGN
+699 S
-705 ATLIVSSDFLKS
+705 A
-717 KNYGIDYIYSEMH
+717 GIYIN
-730 VSAENADELEETIDK
+730 AENANELEETIK
-745 LDGGQ
+745 ELDGGQ
-750 TFAVHNIEKAAN
+750 TFEVYNVEKTAN
-762 VYNAMT
+762 MYNAMT
-768 LVICIF
+768 LVISIF

-825 SLFYGVKSL
+825 SLFYGIKSL
-834 LIGIP
+834 IIGIP

-848 FKAFSMNLATDFVVP
+848 FKAFSINLATDFVVP
-863 YSAIIISIV
+863 YTAILISIV
-872 FVFAVVWM
+872 FVFAVVWL

>member
-1 MNTLSKLTVKN
+1 MNTLNKLTLKN

-41 ASGQQTMINSRIN
+41 ASGQQTMIEGQIN
-54 FKGDFDLFIS
+54 FSGNYDLFIS
-64 GNATGE
+64 GNATSE
-70 DVKEIKANRNVED
+70 DVKEIKANRNVET
-83 VYINDYGDFVRIPN
+83 VYICDYGDFVRIPN
-97 YKNDKRP
+97 YENDKRP
-104 YAYLQT
+104 YAYVQT
-110 LTPKAFTD
+110 LTSKAFTD

-128 YPENSSEIVLAPGF
+128 YPENGSELVLTQSF
-142 INNSAKEYK
+142 INNSAKEYE

-163 KASDGR
+163 KTSDGK
-169 VIPNTNPYGQMLIP
+169 VIPNTNPYGQELVY
-183 DSEDEFGE
+183 DEQEVMGE
-191 SSYIVEEVDERFE
+191 TSATVNEIEEHFE
-204 VEENKTYKIV
+204 VESSKKYKIV

-220 YTSYFEPSGGNTYF
+220 YTHCLEPSDNGAYF
-234 PFFTV
+234 PIFTAA
-239 SESDDISKE
+239 EPDDISKD
-248 GWLFVKYTD
+248 GWLYVKYTD

-264 KTTSQITGVSEEH
+264 QTTSQITGVSEEH
-277 LRDYLANAYSLEPG
+277 IREYLNQSYALEVG
-291 ETKYDYFDV
+291 ETKYNYFSV
-300 QTTLLSYKGY
+300 NTSLLSYKGY
-310 ALNDNTLQ
+310 ALSDNALQ
-318 MLFTL
+318 MFFTL
-323 AAIIILIVIVA
+323 AAIIIAIVIVA

-388 LGVGVVAILIQV
+388 FGIGVVAILIQILNV
-400 LNILLEDA
+400 LLVDM
-408 LNGTSFVYSIP
+408 LNGTSFVYSVP
-419 ILAIVLAV
+419 VFAIVLAV
-427 VMSLLTII
+427 ALSLLTIL
-435 FSTLGSAFRASRVAP
+435 FSTLGSAFRASRIAP
-450 IDAVRGNNDI
+450 VDAVRGNHDI
-460 KIKKKQ
+460 KIKKKKQ
-466 KAYKCPKFINKLYGT
+466 KAYKCPKFIKKQFGT

-511 IAVSSFIQYG
+511 IAVSSFIQYA
-521 TEYSAKYY
+521 TEYSSKYY
-529 HEIDYNLRVYRYDAY
+529 HEVDYNLSVDRMGLYSDF
-544 NNIDEMTADFQK
+544 DEMVSDYENL
-556 ISQLDGVTNG
+556 SELDGVKNCRIESILG
-566 SLNLIASSYI
+566 GYI
-576 TDSDKTD
+576 KSTDGLKDVLT
-583 AVFSDDAKYYNGN
+583 DDASIYNFT
-596 SEESDDNYYIELF
+596 SAESDFYFVELL
-609 AFDDATYRQKLKELG
+609 AFDDNTYKEKIKELG
-624 LDYDKVKDKAILL
+624 LDYDKVKDKGILV
-637 NSFVYFDEE
+637 NNFQYFTEDS
-646 NKKPQKCELFEADKV
+646 KPQKGELFKADKV
-661 KSLTIR
+661 KSLNVR
-667 PSIDPSLEEYY
+667 ESNDPAYEEYY
-678 NKYDVEIA
+678 KSADIEIA
-686 KVYNS
+686 KVYNT
-691 TPEALKYL
+691 TPEALKYFRPSESDVYLLVSFDTLKNNYDIDYL
-699 STSEGN
+699 ST
-705 ATLIVSSDFLKS
+705 
-717 KNYGIDYIYSEMH
+717 GIYIN
-730 VSAENADELEETIDK
+730 AENANELEETISK

-750 TFAVHNIEKAAN
+750 TFAVYNVEKIAN
-762 VYNAMT
+762 MYNAMT
-768 LVICIF
+768 LVISIF

-834 LIGIP
+834 IIGIP

-863 YSAIIISIV
+863 YTAILISIV
-872 FVFAVVWM
+872 FVFAVVWL

>member
-1 MNTLSKLTVKN
+1 MNTLNKLTLKN

-41 ASGQQTMINSRIN
+41 ASGQQTMINGQIN
-54 FKGDFDLFIS
+54 FTGNFDLFIS
-64 GNATGE
+64 GNATNE
-70 DVKEIKANRNVED
+70 DVKEIKANRNVEE

-97 YKNDKRP
+97 YENDKRP
-104 YAYLQT
+104 YAYVQT

-128 YPENSSEIVLAPGF
+128 YPENGSELVLTQSF

-163 KASDGR
+163 KTADGT
-169 VIPNTNPYGQMLIP
+169 VIPNTNPYGQ
-183 DSEDEFGE
+183 EFVYEEQEIMGE
-191 SSYIVEEVDERFE
+191 TSATVNEIEEHFE
-204 VEENKTYKIV
+204 VESSKKYKIV

-220 YTSYFEPSGGNTYF
+220 YTRYFEPSDGGAYF
-234 PFFTV
+234 PLLTAA
-239 SESDDISKE
+239 ESDDISKE

-264 KTTSQITGVSEEH
+264 QTTSQITGVSEER
-277 LRDYLANAYSLEPG
+277 LREYLNGSYDLKAG
-291 ETKYDYFDV
+291 ETKYGYFDV

-310 ALNDNTLQ
+310 ALSDNALL
-318 MLFTL
+318 MFFTL
-323 AAIIILIVIVA
+323 AAIIIAIVIVA

-388 LGVGVVAILIQV
+388 LGVGVVAILIQL
-400 LNILLEDA
+400 LNILLADM
-408 LNGTSFVYSIP
+408 LNGTSFVYSVP
-419 ILAIVLAV
+419 VFALVLAV
-427 VMSLLTII
+427 ALSLLTIL
-435 FSTLGSAFRASRVAP
+435 FSTLGSAFRASKIAP

-466 KAYKCPKFINKLYGT
+466 KAYKCPKFIKKLFGT

-529 HEIDYNLRVYRYDAY
+529 HEIDYNLSVDRVDFYKEF
-544 NNIDEMTADFQK
+544 DEINADFEML
-556 ISQLDGVTNG
+556 SQLDGVENCRLEG
-566 SLNLIASSYI
+566 ILGGYI
-576 TDSDKTD
+576 KRTDELKDVLT
-583 AVFSDDAKYYNGN
+583 DDASIYNFT
-596 SEESDDNYYIELF
+596 SAESDFYYLELL
-609 AFDDATYRQKLKELG
+609 AFDDVTYKQKLKELG
-624 LDYDKVKDKAILL
+624 LDYNEVKDKGILINNFEYL
-637 NSFVYFDEE
+637 DENE
-646 NKKPQKCELFEADKV
+646 HLQKGELFKADKV
-661 KSLTIR
+661 KSLTVR
-667 PSIDPSLEEYY
+667 ESNDPANDEYY
-678 NKYDVEIA
+678 KTVDIEIA

-691 TPEALKYL
+691 TPEALKHFRPSESDVYLLVSFDTLKNNYDIDYL
-699 STSEGN
+699 S
-705 ATLIVSSDFLKS
+705 A
-717 KNYGIDYIYSEMH
+717 GIYIN
-730 VSAENADELEETIDK
+730 AENANELEETIK
-745 LDGGQ
+745 ELNGGQ
-750 TFAVHNIEKAAN
+750 TYSVYNVEKMAN
-762 VYNAMT
+762 MYNAMT
-768 LVICIF
+768 LVISIF

-808 KSIGMT
+808 KSVGMT

-825 SLFYGVKSL
+825 SLFYGLKSL
-834 LIGIP
+834 IIGIP

-863 YSAIIISIV
+863 YTAILISIV
-872 FVFAVVWM
+872 FVFAVVWL

>member
-1 MNTLSKLTVKN
+1 MNTLNKLTLKN

-41 ASGQQTMINSRIN
+41 ASGQQTMIEGQIN
-54 FKGDFDLFIS
+54 FSGNYDLFIS
-64 GNATGE
+64 GNATSE
-70 DVKEIKANRNVED
+70 DVKEIKANRNVET
-83 VYINDYGDFVRIPN
+83 VYICDYGDFVRIPN
-97 YKNDKRP
+97 YKNDKKP
-104 YAYLQT
+104 YAYVQK

-128 YPENSSEIVLAPGF
+128 YPENGSELVLTQSF

-163 KASDGR
+163 KTSDGK
-169 VIPNTNPYGQMLIP
+169 VIPNTNPYGQ
-183 DSEDEFGE
+183 EFVYDEQEVMGE
-191 SSYIVEEVDERFE
+191 TSATVNEIEEHFE
-204 VEENKTYKIV
+204 VESSKKYKIV

-220 YTSYFEPSGGNTYF
+220 YTHCLEPSDNGAYF
-234 PFFTV
+234 PIFTAA
-239 SESDDISKE
+239 EPDDISKD
-248 GWLFVKYTD
+248 GWLYVKYTD

-264 KTTSQITGVSEEH
+264 QTTSQITGVSEEH
-277 LRDYLANAYSLEPG
+277 IGEYLNQSYALEVG
-291 ETKYDYFDV
+291 ETKYNYFSV
-300 QTTLLSYKGY
+300 NTSLLSYKGY
-310 ALNDNTLQ
+310 ALSDNALQ
-318 MLFTL
+318 MFFTL
-323 AAIIILIVIVA
+323 AAIIIAIVIVA

-369 NVLFEGFVLALI
+369 NVLFEGLVLALI

-388 LGVGVVAILIQV
+388 LGVGVVAILIQLLNV
-400 LNILLEDA
+400 LLADM
-408 LNGTSFVYSIP
+408 LNGTSFVYSVP
-419 ILAIVLAV
+419 VFALVLAV
-427 VMSLLTII
+427 ALSLLTIL
-435 FSTLGSAFRASRVAP
+435 FSTLGSAFRASRIAP
-450 IDAVRGNNDI
+450 VDAVRGNNDI

-466 KAYKCPKFINKLYGT
+466 KAYKCPKFIRKLFGM

-521 TEYSAKYY
+521 TEYSTKYY
-529 HEIDYNLRVYRYDAY
+529 HEIDYNLSVNRMGYTDKF
-544 NNIDEMTADFQK
+544 DDLKSDFERL
-556 ISQLDGVTNG
+556 SQLDGVKNCRLEMSAG
-566 SLNLIASSYI
+566 GAIKSNDSLKAVL
-576 TDSDKTD
+576 TDYATVYNRN
-583 AVFSDDAKYYNGN
+583 AVDDDIYF
-596 SEESDDNYYIELF
+596 IEIF
-609 AFDDATYRQKLKELG
+609 AFDDVTYKQKLKELG
-624 LDYDKVKDKAILL
+624 LDYNEVKDKGILI
-637 NSFVYFDEE
+637 NNFEYRDNDE
-646 NKKPQKCELFEADKV
+646 NLQKGELFKADKV
-661 KSLTIR
+661 KSLTVR
-667 PSIDPSLEEYY
+667 ESGNPENDEYY
-678 NKYDVEIA
+678 KSFDIEIA

-691 TPEALKYL
+691 TPETLKYL
-699 STSEGN
+699 RPSEN
-705 ATLIVSSDFLKS
+705 NVYLL
-717 KNYGIDYIYSEMH
+717 
-730 VSAENADELEETIDK
+730 VSADTLKNNYDMDYVYYSFFINAENSAELEETINS

-750 TFAVHNIEKAAN
+750 TYSVYNVEKMAN
-762 VYNAMT
+762 MYNAMT
-768 LVICIF
+768 LVISIF

-834 LIGIP
+834 IIGIP

-863 YSAIIISIV
+863 YTAILISIV
-872 FVFAVVWM
+872 FVFAVVWL

>member
-1 MNTLSKLTVKN
+1 MNTLNKLTLKN

-41 ASGQQTMINSRIN
+41 ASGQQTMIDGQIN
-54 FKGDFDLFIS
+54 FSGNYDLFIS
-64 GNATGE
+64 GNATSE
-70 DVKEIKANRNVED
+70 DVKEIKANRNVET

-97 YKNDKRP
+97 YKNDKKP
-104 YAYLQT
+104 YAYVQT

-128 YPENSSEIVLAPGF
+128 YPENGSELVLTQNF

-163 KASDGR
+163 KTSDGR
-169 VIPNTNPYGQMLIP
+169 VIPNTNPYGQ
-183 DSEDEFGE
+183 EFVYDEQEVMGE
-191 SSYIVEEVDERFE
+191 TSATVKEIEEHFE
-204 VEENKTYKIV
+204 VESSKEYKIV

-220 YTSYFEPSGGNTYF
+220 YSSCFTSLEWSVFLPIYTAA
-234 PFFTV
+234 
-239 SESDDISKE
+239 ESDDISKD
-248 GWLFVKYTD
+248 GLLYVKYTD

-264 KTTSQITGVSEEH
+264 QTTSQLTGVSEE
-277 LRDYLANAYSLEPG
+277 RIREYLNQSCELEVG
-291 ETKYDYFDV
+291 ETKYNYFSV
-300 QTTLLSYKGY
+300 NTSLLSYKGY
-310 ALNDNTLQ
+310 ALSDNSLQ
-318 MLFTL
+318 MFFTL
-323 AAIIILIVIVA
+323 AAIIIAIVIVA

-347 TEKTRLY
+347 TEKTKLY

-369 NVLFEGFVLALI
+369 NVLFEGFALALI

-388 LGVGVVAILIQV
+388 LGVGVVAILIQL
-400 LNILLEDA
+400 LNMLLVDM
-408 LNGTSFVYSIP
+408 LNGTSFVYSVP
-419 ILAIVLAV
+419 VFAIVLAV
-427 VMSLLTII
+427 ALSLLTIL
-435 FSTLGSAFRASRVAP
+435 FSTLGSAFRASRIAP
-450 IDAVRGNNDI
+450 VDAVRGNNDI

-466 KAYKCPKFINKLYGT
+466 KAYKCPSFIKKLFGM

-511 IAVSSFIQYG
+511 IAVSSFIQYA
-521 TEYSAKYY
+521 TEYSSKYY
-529 HEIDYNLRVYRYDAY
+529 HEVDYNLSVDRMGLYSDF
-544 NNIDEMTADFQK
+544 DEMVSDYENL
-556 ISQLDGVTNG
+556 SELDGVKNCRLEG
-566 SLNLIASSYI
+566 VLGGYI
-576 TDSDKTD
+576 KRTDELKDVLT
-583 AVFSDDAKYYNGN
+583 DDASIYNFT
-596 SEESDDNYYIELF
+596 SAESDFYYLELL
-609 AFDDATYRQKLKELG
+609 AFDDVTYKQKLKELG
-624 LDYDKVKDKAILL
+624 LDYNEVKDKGILINNFEYL
-637 NSFVYFDEE
+637 DENE
-646 NKKPQKCELFEADKV
+646 HLQKGELFKADKV
-661 KSLTIR
+661 KSLNVR
-667 PSIDPSLEEYY
+667 ESNDPAYEEYY
-678 NKYDVEIA
+678 KSADIEIA
-686 KVYNS
+686 KVYNT
-691 TPEALKYL
+691 TPEALKYFRPSESDVYL
-699 STSEGN
+699 LVSLDTLKNNYDIDYLSEG
-705 ATLIVSSDFLKS
+705 I
-717 KNYGIDYIYSEMH
+717 YIN
-730 VSAENADELEETIDK
+730 AENANELEETISN

-750 TFAVHNIEKAAN
+750 EFSVYNVEKMAN
-762 VYNAMT
+762 MYNAMT
-768 LVICIF
+768 LVISIF

-808 KSIGMT
+808 KSVGMT

-839 LGLLAGLGI
+839 LGLLAGMGI
-848 FKAFSMNLATDFVVP
+848 FMAFSMNLATDFVVP
-863 YSAIIISIV
+863 YTAIAISIV
-872 FVFAVVWM
+872 FVFAVVWL

>member
-1 MNTLSKLTVKN
+1 MNTLNKLTLKN

-41 ASGQQTMINSRIN
+41 ASGQQTMINGQIN
-54 FKGDFDLFIS
+54 FTGNYDLFIS
-64 GNATGE
+64 GNATSE
-70 DVKEIKANRNVED
+70 DVKEIKANRNVET
-83 VYINDYGDFVRIPN
+83 VYMCDYGDFVRIPN
-97 YKNDKRP
+97 YKNDKKP
-104 YAYLQT
+104 YAYVQT

-128 YPENSSEIVLAPGF
+128 YPENGSELVLTQSF
-142 INNSAKEYK
+142 INNSAKQYK

-163 KASDGR
+163 KTSDGR
-169 VIPNTNPYGQMLIP
+169 VIPNTNPYGL
-183 DSEDEFGE
+183 DFDYDEQEYMGE
-191 SSYIVEEVDERFE
+191 TSATVNEIEEHFE
-204 VEENKTYKIV
+204 VESSKKYKIV

-220 YTSYFEPSGGNTYF
+220 YTRCLEPPESGAYF
-234 PFFTV
+234 PLFTTA
-239 SESDDISKE
+239 ESDEISKD
-248 GWLFVKYTD
+248 GWLYVKYTD

-264 KTTSQITGVSEEH
+264 QTSSQVIGLSEQH
-277 LRDYLANAYSLEPG
+277 LREYLNGGYELEPG
-291 ETKYDYFDV
+291 ETKYNYFSV
-300 QTTLLSYKGY
+300 NTTLLSYKGY
-310 ALNDNTLQ
+310 ALSDNSLQ
-318 MLFTL
+318 MFFTL
-323 AAIIILIVIVA
+323 AAIIIAIVIVA

-388 LGVGVVAILIQV
+388 LGVGVVAILIEL
-400 LNILLEDA
+400 LNILLKDMM
-408 LNGTSFVYSIP
+408 NGTSFVYSVP
-419 ILAIVLAV
+419 VFAIVLAV
-427 VMSLLTII
+427 ALSLLTIL
-435 FSTLGSAFRASRVAP
+435 FSTLGSAFRASRIAP
-450 IDAVRGNNDI
+450 VDAVRGNNDI

-466 KAYKCPKFINKLYGT
+466 KAYKCPKFIKKLFGM

-521 TEYSAKYY
+521 TEYSTKYY
-529 HEIDYNLRVYRYDAY
+529 HEIDYNLSVDRMDFYKEF
-544 NNIDEMTADFQK
+544 DEINADFETL
-556 ISQLDGVTNG
+556 SQLDGVENCRLEG
-566 SLNLIASSYI
+566 ILGGYI
-576 TDSDKTD
+576 KRTDELKDVLT
-583 AVFSDDAKYYNGN
+583 DDASIYNFT
-596 SEESDDNYYIELF
+596 SAESDFYYLELL
-609 AFDDATYRQKLKELG
+609 AFDDVTYKQKLKELG
-624 LDYDKVKDKAILL
+624 LDYNEVKDKGILINNFEYL
-637 NSFVYFDEE
+637 DENE
-646 NKKPQKCELFEADKV
+646 HLQKGELFKADKV
-661 KSLTIR
+661 KSLTVR
-667 PSIDPSLEEYY
+667 ESNDPAYEEYY
-678 NKYDVEIA
+678 KSADIEIA
-686 KVYNS
+686 KVYNT
-691 TPEALKYL
+691 TPEALKHFRPSESDVYLLVSFDTLKNNYDIDYL
-699 STSEGN
+699 SEG
-705 ATLIVSSDFLKS
+705 I
-717 KNYGIDYIYSEMH
+717 YIN
-730 VSAENADELEETIDK
+730 AENANELEETISN
-745 LDGGQ
+745 LNGGQ
-750 TFAVHNIEKAAN
+750 TFAVYNVEKTAN
-762 VYNAMT
+762 MYNAMT
-768 LVICIF
+768 LVISIF

-834 LIGIP
+834 IIGIP
-839 LGLLAGLGI
+839 IGLLAGLGI
-848 FKAFSMNLATDFVVP
+848 FKAFSINLATDFVVP
-863 YSAIIISIV
+863 YTAIAISIV
-872 FVFAVVWM
+872 FVFAVVWL

>member
-1 MNTLSKLTVKN
+1 MNTLNKLTLKN

-41 ASGQQTMINSRIN
+41 ASGQQTMIDGQIN
-54 FKGDFDLFIS
+54 FSGNYDLFIS

-70 DVKEIKANRNVED
+70 DVKEIKANRNVET
-83 VYINDYGDFVRIPN
+83 VYMCDYGDFVRIPN
-97 YKNDKRP
+97 YENDKKP
-104 YAYLQT
+104 YAYVQT

-128 YPENSSEIVLAPGF
+128 YPENGSELVLTQSF
-142 INNSAKEYK
+142 INNSAKQYK

-163 KASDGR
+163 KTADGR
-169 VIPNTNPYGQMLIP
+169 VIPNTNPYGL
-183 DSEDEFGE
+183 DFDYDEQEYMGE
-191 SSYIVEEVDERFE
+191 TSATVNEIDEHFE
-204 VEENKTYKIV
+204 VESSKQYKIV

-220 YTSYFEPSGGNTYF
+220 YTRCLEPPESGAYF
-234 PFFTV
+234 PLFTAA
-239 SESDDISKE
+239 ESDDISKD
-248 GWLFVKYTD
+248 GWLYVKYTD

-264 KTTSQITGVSEEH
+264 QTTSQIMGVSEEN
-277 LRDYLANAYSLEPG
+277 LQNYLKGEYTLEEG
-291 ETKYDYFDV
+291 EIKYGHFTIN
-300 QTTLLSYKGY
+300 TTLLSYKGY
-310 ALNDNTLQ
+310 ALSDNALQ
-318 MLFTL
+318 MFFTL
-323 AAIIILIVIVA
+323 AAIIIAIVIVA

-388 LGVGVVAILIQV
+388 LGVGVVAILIQL
-400 LNILLEDA
+400 LNMLLVDM
-408 LNGTSFVYSIP
+408 LNGTSFVYSVP
-419 ILAIVLAV
+419 VFAIVLAV
-427 VMSLLTII
+427 ALSLLTIL
-435 FSTLGSAFRASRVAP
+435 FSTLGSAFRASRIAP
-450 IDAVRGNNDI
+450 VEAVRGNNDI

-466 KAYKCPKFINKLYGT
+466 KAYKCPSFIKKLFGM

-521 TEYSAKYY
+521 TEYSSKYY
-529 HEIDYNLRVYRYDAY
+529 HEIDYNLSVYRPLVYEKY
-544 NNIDEMTADFQK
+544 DEMVSDFETL
-556 ISQLDGVTNG
+556 SQLDGVKNCRLEMNVEG
-566 SLNLIASSYI
+566 YIKNNDSLKAVM
-576 TDSDKTD
+576 TDYSTI
-583 AVFSDDAKYYNGN
+583 YNGT
-596 SEESDDNYYIELF
+596 SVNYDVYFIQLF
-609 AFDDATYRQKLKELG
+609 AFDDVTYKQKLKELG
-624 LDYDKVKDKAILL
+624 LDYDKVKDKGVLI
-637 NSFVYFDEE
+637 NSFEYYDE
-646 NKKPQKCELFEADKV
+646 NNTPQKGELFKADKV
-661 KSLTIR
+661 KSLTVR
-667 PSIDPSLEEYY
+667 EHEDPAYDEYY
-678 NKYDVEIA
+678 KTYDIEIA
-686 KVYNS
+686 KVYNA
-691 TPEALKYL
+691 TPETLKYFRPFENNVYLLVSLDTLKNNYDIDYL
-699 STSEGN
+699 STGIYIN
-705 ATLIVSSDFLKS
+705 AEKA
-717 KNYGIDYIYSEMH
+717 N
-730 VSAENADELEETIDK
+730 ELEETIK
-745 LDGGQ
+745 ELDGGNS
-750 TFAVHNIEKAAN
+750 FEVYNVEKTAN
-762 VYNAMT
+762 MYNAMT
-768 LVICIF
+768 LVISIF

-834 LIGIP
+834 IIGIP

-848 FKAFSMNLATDFVVP
+848 FKAFSINLATDFVVP
-863 YSAIIISIV
+863 YTAIAISIV
-872 FVFAVVWM
+872 FVFAVVWL

>member
-1 MNTLSKLTVKN
+1 MNTLNKLTLKN

-41 ASGQQTMINSRIN
+41 ASGQQTMINGQIN
-54 FKGDFDLFIS
+54 FSGNYDLFIS
-64 GNATGE
+64 GNATNE
-70 DVKEIKANRNVED
+70 DVKEIKANRNVET

-97 YKNDKRP
+97 YENDKRP
-104 YAYLQT
+104 YAYVQT

-128 YPENSSEIVLAPGF
+128 YPENGSELVLTQNF

-163 KASDGR
+163 KTSDGR
-169 VIPNTNPYGQMLIP
+169 VIPNTNPYGQ
-183 DSEDEFGE
+183 EFVYDEQEVMGE
-191 SSYIVEEVDERFE
+191 TSATVTEIEEHFE
-204 VEENKTYKIV
+204 VETSKEYIIV

-220 YTSYFEPSGGNTYF
+220 YTYYFETTDNVAYF
-234 PFFTV
+234 PLLTAA
-239 SESDDISKE
+239 ESDDISKE

-257 EGEKNYI
+257 EGERNYI
-264 KTTSQITGVSEEH
+264 QTTSQIMGVSEED
-277 LRDYLANAYSLEPG
+277 LQNYLKGEYTLEEG
-291 ETKYDYFDV
+291 EIKYGHFTV
-300 QTTLLSYKGY
+300 NTTLLSYKGY
-310 ALNDNTLQ
+310 ALSDKSLQ
-318 MLFTL
+318 MFFTL
-323 AAIIILIVIVA
+323 AAIIIAIVIVA

-388 LGVGVVAILIQV
+388 LGVGVVAVLIE
-400 LNILLEDA
+400 LMNILLKDMM
-408 LNGTSFVYSIP
+408 NGTSFVYSVP
-419 ILAIVLAV
+419 VLAILLAV
-427 VMSLLTII
+427 ALSLLTIL
-435 FSTLGSAFRASRVAP
+435 FSTLGSAIRASRIAP

-466 KAYKCPKFINKLYGT
+466 KAYKCPKFIKKLFGM

-511 IAVSSFIQYG
+511 IGVSSFIQYG

-529 HEIDYNLRVYRYDAY
+529 HEIDYNLSVNRYDFY
-544 NNIDEMTADFQK
+544 KEFDEINSDFETL
-556 ISQLDGVTNG
+556 SQLDGVKNCRLEMSAGGHIKTND
-566 SLNLIASSYI
+566 SLKAVL
-576 TDSDKTD
+576 TDYAT
-583 AVFSDDAKYYNGN
+583 VYNGN
-596 SEESDDNYYIELF
+596 AVDDDMYIQLF
-609 AFDDATYRQKLKELG
+609 AFDDVTYKQKLKDLG
-624 LDYDKVKDKAILL
+624 LDYNEVKDKGVLI
-637 NSFVYFDEE
+637 NSFNYLDE
-646 NKKPQKCELFEADKV
+646 NNKPQKGELFKADKV
-661 KSLTIR
+661 KSLTVR
-667 PSIDPSLEEYY
+667 ESGNPENDEYY
-678 NKYDVEIA
+678 KNFDIEIA

-691 TPEALKYL
+691 TPETLKYL
-699 STSEGN
+699 RPSEDN
-705 ATLIVSSDFLKS
+705 VYLLVSADTL
-717 KNYGIDYIYSEMH
+717 KNNYDMDYISYGFFIDTDN
-730 VSAENADELEETIDK
+730 SAELEETIK
-745 LDGGQ
+745 ELDDGNS
-750 TFAVHNIEKAAN
+750 FEVYNVEKMAN
-762 VYNAMT
+762 MYNAMT
-768 LVICIF
+768 LVISIF

-834 LIGIP
+834 IIGIP

-863 YSAIIISIV
+863 YTAILISIV
-872 FVFAVVWM
+872 FVLAVVWL

>member
-1 MNTLSKLTVKN
+1 MNTLNKLTLKN

-41 ASGQQTMINSRIN
+41 ASGQQTMIDGQIN
-54 FKGDFDLFIS
+54 FSGNYDLFIS
-64 GNATGE
+64 GNATSE
-70 DVKEIKANRNVED
+70 DVKEIKANRNIET
-83 VYINDYGDFVRIPN
+83 VYMCDYGDFVRIPN
-97 YKNDKRP
+97 YENDKKP
-104 YAYLQT
+104 YAYVQT

-128 YPENSSEIVLAPGF
+128 YPENGSELVLTQNF

-163 KASDGR
+163 KTADGR
-169 VIPNTNPYGQMLIP
+169 VIPNTNPYGLDFDYDEQEYM
-183 DSEDEFGE
+183 SETSATVKEIDEH
-191 SSYIVEEVDERFE
+191 FE
-204 VEENKTYKIV
+204 VESSKKYKIV

-220 YTSYFEPSGGNTYF
+220 YTRCLEPPESGAYF
-234 PFFTV
+234 PLFTAA
-239 SESDDISKE
+239 ESDDISKD
-248 GWLFVKYTD
+248 GWLYVKYTD

-264 KTTSQITGVSEEH
+264 QTTSQITGISEER
-277 LRDYLANAYSLEPG
+277 LREYLNDSRELEPD
-291 ETKYDYFDV
+291 ETKYNYFSV
-300 QTTLLSYKGY
+300 NTTLLSYKGY
-310 ALNDNTLQ
+310 ALSDNALQ
-318 MLFTL
+318 MFFTL
-323 AAIIILIVIVA
+323 AAIIIAIVIVA

-354 GMLSSVGATSRQIRH
+354 GMLASNGATSRQIRH

-388 LGVGVVAILIQV
+388 LGVGVVAILIQLLNV
-400 LNILLEDA
+400 LLADM
-408 LNGTSFVYSIP
+408 LNGTSFVYSVP
-419 ILAIVLAV
+419 VFALVLAV
-427 VMSLLTII
+427 ALSLITIL
-435 FSTLGSAFRASRVAP
+435 FSTLGSAFRASKIAP

-460 KIKKKQ
+460 KIKKKKQ
-466 KAYKCPKFINKLYGT
+466 KAYKCPKFIKKLFGM

-511 IAVSSFIQYG
+511 IGVSSFIQYG

-529 HEIDYNLRVYRYDAY
+529 HEIDYNLSVDRVDFYKEF
-544 NNIDEMTADFQK
+544 DEINADFETL
-556 ISQLDGVTNG
+556 SQLDGVENCRLEG
-566 SLNLIASSYI
+566 ILGGYI
-576 TDSDKTD
+576 KRTDELKDVLT
-583 AVFSDDAKYYNGN
+583 DDASIYNFT
-596 SEESDDNYYIELF
+596 SAESDFYYLELL
-609 AFDDATYRQKLKELG
+609 AFDDVTYKQKLKELG
-624 LDYDKVKDKAILL
+624 LDYNEVKDKGILINNFEYL
-637 NSFVYFDEE
+637 DENE
-646 NKKPQKCELFEADKV
+646 HLQKGELFKADKV
-661 KSLTIR
+661 KSLTVR
-667 PSIDPSLEEYY
+667 ESNDPANDEYY
-678 NKYDVEIA
+678 KSFDVETA

-691 TPEALKYL
+691 TPEALKHFRPSESDVYL
-699 STSEGN
+699 LVSFD
-705 ATLIVSSDFLKS
+705 TL
-717 KNYGIDYIYSEMH
+717 KNNFDIGYISAGMYID
-730 VSAENADELEETIDK
+730 AENAGGLEETITK
-745 LDGGQ
+745 LNGGQ
-750 TFAVHNIEKAAN
+750 TFEVYNVEKTAN
-762 VYNAMT
+762 MYNAMT
-768 LVICIF
+768 LVISIF

-825 SLFYGVKSL
+825 SLFYGIKSL
-834 LIGIP
+834 IIGIP

-848 FKAFSMNLATDFVVP
+848 FKAFSINLATDFVVP
-863 YSAIIISIV
+863 YSAILISIV
-872 FVFAVVWM
+872 FVFAVVWL

-885 ISKVQKQNII
+885 IAKVQKQNII

>member
-1 MNTLSKLTVKN
+1 MNTLNKLTLKN

-41 ASGQQTMINSRIN
+41 ASGQQTMIDGQIN
-54 FKGDFDLFIS
+54 FSGNYDLFIS
-64 GNATGE
+64 GNATSE
-70 DVKEIKANRNVED
+70 DVKEIKANRNVET
-83 VYINDYGDFVRIPN
+83 VYICDYGDFVRIPN

-104 YAYLQT
+104 YAYVQT

-128 YPENSSEIVLAPGF
+128 YPENGSELVLTQSF

-163 KASDGR
+163 KTSDGR
-169 VIPNTNPYGQMLIP
+169 VIPNTNPYGQ
-183 DSEDEFGE
+183 EFVYDEQEYMGE
-191 SSYIVEEVDERFE
+191 TSATVNEIEEHFE
-204 VEENKTYKIV
+204 VESSKEYKIV

-220 YTSYFEPSGGNTYF
+220 FTRCLEPSDSGAYF
-234 PFFTV
+234 LIFTAA
-239 SESDDISKE
+239 ESDDISKD

-264 KTTSQITGVSEEH
+264 QTTSQITGVSEEH
-277 LRDYLANAYSLEPG
+277 LREYLNVNYALEVG
-291 ETKYDYFDV
+291 ETKYNYFSV
-300 QTTLLSYKGY
+300 NTSLLSYKGY
-310 ALNDNTLQ
+310 ALSDNALQ
-318 MLFTL
+318 MFFTL
-323 AAIIILIVIVA
+323 ADIIIAIVIVA

-388 LGVGVVAILIQV
+388 LGVGVVAILIQLLNV
-400 LNILLEDA
+400 LLVDM
-408 LNGTSFVYSIP
+408 LNGTSFVYSVP
-419 ILAIVLAV
+419 VFAIVLAAAL
-427 VMSLLTII
+427 SLLTIL
-435 FSTLGSAFRASRVAP
+435 FSTLGSAFRASRIAP
-450 IDAVRGNNDI
+450 VDAVRGNNDI

-466 KAYKCPKFINKLYGT
+466 KAYKCPKFIKKLFGT

-521 TEYSAKYY
+521 TEYSSKYY
-529 HEIDYNLRVYRYDAY
+529 HEIDYNLSVYRPLVYEKY
-544 NNIDEMTADFQK
+544 DEMNSDFERL
-556 ISQLDGVTNG
+556 SQLDGVKNCRLEMSAG
-566 SLNLIASSYI
+566 GHIKSNDSLKAVL
-576 TDSDKTD
+576 TDYST
-583 AVFSDDAKYYNGN
+583 VYNGN
-596 SEESDDNYYIELF
+596 AVDDDMYFIEIF
-609 AFDDATYRQKLKELG
+609 AFDDVTYKQKLSDLG
-624 LDYDKVKDKAILL
+624 LDYNEVKDKGILI
-637 NSFVYFDEE
+637 NNFEYRDNDE
-646 NKKPQKCELFEADKV
+646 NLQKGELFKADKV
-661 KSLTIR
+661 KSLTVR
-667 PSIDPSLEEYY
+667 ESGNPENDEYY
-678 NKYDVEIA
+678 KSFDIEIA

-691 TPEALKYL
+691 TPETLKYL
-699 STSEGN
+699 RPSEN
-705 ATLIVSSDFLKS
+705 NVYLL
-717 KNYGIDYIYSEMH
+717 
-730 VSAENADELEETIDK
+730 VSADTLKNNYDMDYVYYSFFIDAENSSELEETITS

-750 TFAVHNIEKAAN
+750 TYSVYNVEKMAN
-762 VYNAMT
+762 MYNAMT
-768 LVICIF
+768 LVISIF

-814 KREFNR
+814 KCEFNR

-863 YSAIIISIV
+863 YTAILISIV
-872 FVFAVVWM
+872 FVFAVVWL

>member
-1 MNTLSKLTVKN
+1 MNTLNKLTLKN

-41 ASGQQTMINSRIN
+41 ASGQQTMINAEIN
-54 FKGDFDLFIS
+54 FSGNFDLFIS

-70 DVKEIKANRNVED
+70 DVKEIKANRNVET
-83 VYINDYGDFVRIPN
+83 VYMCDYGDFVRIPN
-97 YKNDKRP
+97 YKNDKKP
-104 YAYLQT
+104 YAYVQT

-128 YPENSSEIVLAPGF
+128 YPENGSELVLTQSF

-163 KASDGR
+163 KTADGR
-169 VIPNTNPYGQMLIP
+169 VIPNTNPYGQ
-183 DSEDEFGE
+183 EFVYEEQEIMGE
-191 SSYIVEEVDERFE
+191 TSATVNEIEEHFE
-204 VEENKTYKIV
+204 VESSKKYKIV

-220 YTSYFEPSGGNTYF
+220 YTRYFEPSDGGAYF
-234 PFFTV
+234 PLFTAA
-239 SESDDISKE
+239 ESDDISKD
-248 GWLFVKYTD
+248 GWLYVKYTD

-264 KTTSQITGVSEEH
+264 QTTSQITGISEER
-277 LRDYLANAYSLEPG
+277 LREYLNDSRELEPD
-291 ETKYDYFDV
+291 ETKYNYFSV
-300 QTTLLSYKGY
+300 NTTLLSYKGY
-310 ALNDNTLQ
+310 ALSDIALQ
-318 MLFTL
+318 MFFTL
-323 AAIIILIVIVA
+323 AAIIIAIVIVA

-388 LGVGVVAILIQV
+388 LGVGVVAILIQLLNV
-400 LNILLEDA
+400 LLADM
-408 LNGTSFVYSIP
+408 LNGTSFVYSVP
-419 ILAIVLAV
+419 VFALVLAAAL
-427 VMSLLTII
+427 SLLTIL
-435 FSTLGSAFRASRVAP
+435 FSTLGSAFRASRIAP

-466 KAYKCPKFINKLYGT
+466 KAYKCPKFIKKLFGT

-511 IAVSSFIQYG
+511 IGVSSFIQYG

-529 HEIDYNLRVYRYDAY
+529 HEIDYNLSVDRVDFYKEF
-544 NNIDEMTADFQK
+544 DEINADFEML
-556 ISQLDGVTNG
+556 SQLDGVENCRLEG
-566 SLNLIASSYI
+566 ILGGYI
-576 TDSDKTD
+576 KRTDELKDVLT
-583 AVFSDDAKYYNGN
+583 DDASIYNFT
-596 SEESDDNYYIELF
+596 SAESDFYYLELL
-609 AFDDATYRQKLKELG
+609 AFDDVTYKQKLKELG
-624 LDYDKVKDKAILL
+624 LDYNEVKDKGILINNFEYL
-637 NSFVYFDEE
+637 DENE
-646 NKKPQKCELFEADKV
+646 HLQKGELFKADKV
-661 KSLTIR
+661 KSLTVR
-667 PSIDPSLEEYY
+667 ESNDPANDEYY
-678 NKYDVEIA
+678 KTVDIETA

-691 TPEALKYL
+691 TPEALKHFRPFESDVYL
-699 STSEGN
+699 LVSFD
-705 ATLIVSSDFLKS
+705 TL
-717 KNYGIDYIYSEMH
+717 KNNYDIDYLNAGIYIN
-730 VSAENADELEETIDK
+730 AENANELEETIK
-745 LDGGQ
+745 ELNGGQ
-750 TFAVHNIEKAAN
+750 TFAVYNVEKMAN
-762 VYNAMT
+762 MYNAMT
-768 LVICIF
+768 LVISIF

-834 LIGIP
+834 IIGIP

-863 YSAIIISIV
+863 YSAIAISIV
-872 FVFAVVWM
+872 FVFAVVWL

>member
-1 MNTLSKLTVKN
+1 MNTLNKLTLKN

-41 ASGQQTMINSRIN
+41 ASGQQTMINGQIN
-54 FKGDFDLFIS
+54 FTGNYDLFIS
-64 GNATGE
+64 GNATSE
-70 DVKEIKANRNVED
+70 DVKEIKANRNVET
-83 VYINDYGDFVRIPN
+83 VYMCDYGDFVRIPN
-97 YKNDKRP
+97 YKNDKKP
-104 YAYLQT
+104 YAYVQT

-128 YPENSSEIVLAPGF
+128 YPENGSELVLTQSF
-142 INNSAKEYK
+142 INNSAKQYK
-151 VGDTITLEKGVR
+151 VGDIITLEKGVR
-163 KASDGR
+163 KTSDGR
-169 VIPNTNPYGQMLIP
+169 VIPNTNPYGL
-183 DSEDEFGE
+183 DFDYDEQEYMGE
-191 SSYIVEEVDERFE
+191 TSATVNEIEEHFE
-204 VEENKTYKIV
+204 VESSKKYKIV
-214 GILDEY
+214 GILNEY
-220 YTSYFEPSGGNTYF
+220 YTRCLEPPESGAYF
-234 PFFTV
+234 PVFTAA
-239 SESDDISKE
+239 ESDEISKD
-248 GWLFVKYTD
+248 GWLYVKYTD

-264 KTTSQITGVSEEH
+264 QTSSQIIGLSEQH
-277 LRDYLANAYSLEPG
+277 LREYLNGGYELEPG
-291 ETKYDYFDV
+291 ETKYNYFSV
-300 QTTLLSYKGY
+300 NTTLLSYKGY
-310 ALNDNTLQ
+310 ALSDNSLQ
-318 MLFTL
+318 MFFTL
-323 AAIIILIVIVA
+323 AAIIIAIVIVA

-388 LGVGVVAILIQV
+388 LGVGVVAILIEL
-400 LNILLEDA
+400 LNILLTDM
-408 LNGTSFVYSIP
+408 LNGTSFVYSVP
-419 ILAIVLAV
+419 VFAIVLAV
-427 VMSLLTII
+427 ALSLLTIL
-435 FSTLGSAFRASRVAP
+435 FSTLGSAFRASRIAP
-450 IDAVRGNNDI
+450 VDAVRGNNDI

-466 KAYKCPKFINKLYGT
+466 KAYKCPKFIKKLFGM

-511 IAVSSFIQYG
+511 IGVSSFIQYG
-521 TEYSAKYY
+521 TEYSTKYY
-529 HEIDYNLRVYRYDAY
+529 HEIDYNLSVDRMDFYKEF
-544 NNIDEMTADFQK
+544 DEMNSDFETL
-556 ISQLDGVTNG
+556 SQLDGVKNCRLEG
-566 SLNLIASSYI
+566 ILGGYI
-576 TDSDKTD
+576 KRTDELKDVLT
-583 AVFSDDAKYYNGN
+583 DDASIYNFT
-596 SEESDDNYYIELF
+596 SAESDFYYLELL
-609 AFDDATYRQKLKELG
+609 AFDDVTYKQKLKELG
-624 LDYDKVKDKAILL
+624 LDYNEVKDKGILINNFEYL
-637 NSFVYFDEE
+637 DENE
-646 NKKPQKCELFEADKV
+646 HLQKGELFKADKV
-661 KSLTIR
+661 KSLTVR
-667 PSIDPSLEEYY
+667 ESNDPANDEYY
-678 NKYDVEIA
+678 KSFDVETA

-691 TPEALKYL
+691 TPEALKHFRPSESDVYLLVSFDTLKNNYDIDYL
-699 STSEGN
+699 S
-705 ATLIVSSDFLKS
+705 V
-717 KNYGIDYIYSEMH
+717 GIYIN
-730 VSAENADELEETIDK
+730 AENANELEETISN
-745 LDGGQ
+745 LNGGQ
-750 TFAVHNIEKAAN
+750 TFAVYNVEKTAN

-768 LVICIF
+768 LVISIF

-834 LIGIP
+834 IIGIP

-848 FKAFSMNLATDFVVP
+848 FKAFSINLATDFVVP
-863 YSAIIISIV
+863 YTAIAISIV
-872 FVFAVVWM
+872 FVFAVVWL

>member
-1 MNTLSKLTVKN
+1 MNTLNKLTLKN

-41 ASGQQTMINSRIN
+41 ASGQQTMIDGQIN
-54 FKGDFDLFIS
+54 FSGNYDLFIS
-64 GNATGE
+64 GNATSE
-70 DVKEIKANRNVED
+70 DVKEIKANRNVET

-97 YKNDKRP
+97 YKNDKKP
-104 YAYLQT
+104 YAYVQT

-128 YPENSSEIVLAPGF
+128 YPENGSELVLTQNF

-163 KASDGR
+163 KTSDGR
-169 VIPNTNPYGQMLIP
+169 VIPNTNPYGQ
-183 DSEDEFGE
+183 EFVYDEQEVMGE
-191 SSYIVEEVDERFE
+191 TSATVKEIEEHFE
-204 VEENKTYKIV
+204 VESSKEYKIV

-220 YTSYFEPSGGNTYF
+220 YSSCFTSLEWSVFLPIYTAA
-234 PFFTV
+234 
-239 SESDDISKE
+239 ESDDISKD
-248 GWLFVKYTD
+248 GLLYVKYTD
-257 EGEKNYI
+257 EGERNYI
-264 KTTSQITGVSEEH
+264 QTTSQLTGVSEE
-277 LRDYLANAYSLEPG
+277 RIREYLNQSCELEVG
-291 ETKYDYFDV
+291 ETKYNYFSV
-300 QTTLLSYKGY
+300 NTSLLSYKGY
-310 ALNDNTLQ
+310 ALSDNSLQ
-318 MLFTL
+318 MFFTL
-323 AAIIILIVIVA
+323 AAIIIAIVIVA

-347 TEKTRLY
+347 TEKTKLY

-388 LGVGVVAILIQV
+388 LGVGVVAILIQL
-400 LNILLEDA
+400 LNMLLVDM
-408 LNGTSFVYSIP
+408 LNGTSFVYSVP
-419 ILAIVLAV
+419 VFAIVLAV
-427 VMSLLTII
+427 ALSLLTIL
-435 FSTLGSAFRASRVAP
+435 FSTLGSAFRASRIAP
-450 IDAVRGNNDI
+450 VDAVRGNNDI

-466 KAYKCPKFINKLYGT
+466 KAYKCPSFIKKLFGM

-511 IAVSSFIQYG
+511 IAVSSFIQYA
-521 TEYSAKYY
+521 TEYSSKYY
-529 HEIDYNLRVYRYDAY
+529 HEVDYNLSVDRMGLYSDF
-544 NNIDEMTADFQK
+544 DEMVSDYENL
-556 ISQLDGVTNG
+556 SELDGVKNCRLEG
-566 SLNLIASSYI
+566 VLGGYI
-576 TDSDKTD
+576 KRTDELKDVLT
-583 AVFSDDAKYYNGN
+583 DDASIYNFT
-596 SEESDDNYYIELF
+596 SAESDFYYLELL
-609 AFDDATYRQKLKELG
+609 AFDDVTYKQKLKELG
-624 LDYDKVKDKAILL
+624 LDYNEVKDKGILINNFEYL
-637 NSFVYFDEE
+637 DENE
-646 NKKPQKCELFEADKV
+646 HLQKGELFKADKV
-661 KSLTIR
+661 KSLNVR
-667 PSIDPSLEEYY
+667 ESNDPAYEEYY
-678 NKYDVEIA
+678 KSADIEIA
-686 KVYNS
+686 KVYNT
-691 TPEALKYL
+691 TPEALKYFRPSESDVYL
-699 STSEGN
+699 LVSLDTLKNNYDIDYLSEG
-705 ATLIVSSDFLKS
+705 I
-717 KNYGIDYIYSEMH
+717 YIN
-730 VSAENADELEETIDK
+730 AENANELEETISN

-750 TFAVHNIEKAAN
+750 EFSVYNVEKMAN
-762 VYNAMT
+762 MYNAMT
-768 LVICIF
+768 LVISIF

-839 LGLLAGLGI
+839 LGLLAGMGI
-848 FKAFSMNLATDFVVP
+848 FMAFSMNLATDFVVP
-863 YSAIIISIV
+863 YTAIAISIV
-872 FVFAVVWM
+872 FVFAVVWL